1 MEILHNG
8 KTYELMELIDNKDK
22 CSFDIVGIFE
32 SYYFNNETNEQIF
45 ITNEQFE
52 NDDFYSNNTHWEL
65 GQFIN
70 YFYGANEESIED
82 IIKIAKDYID
92 EYLEKQAKID
102 HEKELKKTYCDAFKK
117 ASKKDFGSR
126 EMEELETKQYEL
138 LDYVLEQGIKEN
150 ENEKR

>member
-1 MEILHNG
+1 
-8 KTYELMELIDNKDK
+8 
-22 CSFDIVGIFE
+22 VGIFE
-32 SYYFNNETNEQIF
+32 SKYFNDETNEQIF

-52 NDDFYSNNTHWEL
+52 NDNNARWEL

-70 YFYGANEESIED
+70 YFYGANEESIEE

-102 HEKELKKTYCDAFKK
+102 HEKELKNAYCDAFKK

-138 LDYVLEQGIKEN
+138 LDYVLEIGLKEN
-150 ENEKR
+150 DFSQRISGFEEKLNALREDWKQYKIS

>member
-1 MEILHNG
+1 MEILHKG

-32 SYYFNNETNEQIF
+32 SKYFNDETNEQIF

-52 NDDFYSNNTHWEL
+52 NDNNARWEL

-70 YFYGANEESIED
+70 YFYGANEESIEE

-102 HEKELKKTYCDAFKK
+102 HEKELKNAYCDAFKK

-138 LDYVLEQGIKEN
+138 LDYVLEIGLKEN
-150 ENEKR
+150 EDEER